1 MHYAFDFLILL
12 AKTKA
17 SSAPA
22 TDAGGKSMSISWAI
36 VLFFVILGA
45 LVTLSPPKRTYEV
58 KRPKE

>member
-12 AKTKA
+12 AAKHS
-17 SSAPA
+17 SSAAAADP
-22 TDAGGKSMSISWAI
+22 GGKSMSVSWGI

-45 LVTLSPPKRTYEV
+45 LVTLSPPKRTFEV